1 VKREKVSDL
10 SDFQS
15 AGSGEREKITH
26 HVSRFTHH
34 VSNVDNPLTPFDKG
48 DYFLKHA
55 QISHI
60 LKWVFR
66 RKK

>member
-26 HVSRFTHH
+26 HVSRITHQMYP
-34 VSNVDNPLTPFDKG
+34 PLP
-48 DYFLKHA
+48 KHA
-55 QISHI
+55 EIQTFSKS
-60 LKWVFR
+60 LAGE
-66 RKK
+66 